1 MLTDDCPQKHNYGW
15 NPSSGAV
22 QRFRDDD
29 CYGLY
34 SHRRKLITLDK
45 TLKGKDLYETLRHE
59 MIHAAFAI
67 SGLGYCERYEEE
79 AIVRC
84 MDEIFFPAW
93 ERTSKRLTKNE
104 RCTTLLKRRDRP

>member
-1 MLTDDCPQKHNYGW
+1 MTAPKSIIMAGVRVRIQ
-15 NPSSGAV
+15 
-22 QRFRDDD
+22 FRDLGDED

-34 SHRRKLITLDK
+34 SHRRKLITIDK
-45 TLKGKDLYETLRHE
+45 NLKGKDLYETLRHE

-67 SGLGYCERYEEE
+67 SGLAYCERYEEE

-93 ERTSKRLTKNE
+93 DRPSKRLTK
-104 RCTTLLKRRDRP
+104 K